1 MPEREKKYFDI
12 KFLQV
17 SEGGSETRIAWQEE
31 ALALGQSSTAVQR
44 EGREKKPWASALAPA
59 NEVARRV

>member
-17 SEGGSETRIAWQEE
+17 SEGGSETRIAWHIYTKYFSFSFFCEFLVLCFGLTE
-31 ALALGQSSTAVQR
+31 FIISLH
-44 EGREKKPWASALAPA
+44 
-59 NEVARRV
+59 